1 MSVPYEVLATGST
14 GNAVVIDG
22 QILVDCGVPY
32 KAVKPVAK
40 ALRLVLLTHW
50 HGDHFRKST
59 LHALAADRPAL
70 RFGCCRWL
78 VRPLVEAGI
87 KPANIDLYD
96 FDHRYSYGD
105 FTVEP
110 VPLVHD
116 VPNCG
121 YKLQLSSGKVLYATD
136 TNNLN
141 GISAPN
147 FDLYLLE
154 ANYEDEEIQARIA
167 EKKANGEFVYER
179 RVLGTHLSKAKC
191 DDFIYRN
198 IGPTRR
204 VRLPARPR
212 RGGKSVNGFLKDITY
227 ARSGEYILSIYT
239 RESCKDLWKNFG
251 ERPIMFSIA
260 KKADPRGL
268 RANSYAWALIEQ
280 LAAKLKTDKESVY
293 EEMIRRYGVGESYI
307 DEAGNECKVL
317 FSLRDGVP
325 PRLVARHY
333 AEIGVGY
340 IEGKKFIHYRALKG
354 TSEYTAAEMAAF
366 LDGIIAECEEQG
378 IQTGPPEKTD
388 QYKEAKKP

>member
-1 MSVPYEVLATGST
+1 M
-14 GNAVVIDG
+14 IDG

-32 KAVKPVAK
+32 KVVKPVAK
-40 ALRLVLLTHW
+40 ALRLVLADTLAREITS
-50 HGDHFRKST
+50 GKST

-70 RFGCCRWL
+70 RFRCCRWM
-78 VRPLVEAGI
+78 VRPLVEAGV

-96 FDHRYSYGD
+96 FDRRYSYGD

-121 YKLQLSSGKVLYATD
+121 YKLQLPPERSSTPPTQTTCTVFRRR
-136 TNNLN
+136 
-141 GISAPN
+141 ISTSICWKRTTRTKKFRP
-147 FDLYLLE
+147 E
-154 ANYEDEEIQARIA
+154 SA

-191 DDFIYRN
+191 DDFIYQEHRAD
-198 IGPTRR
+198 RR

-251 ERPIMFSIA
+251 ERPITFSIA
-260 KKADPRGL
+260 KKADHRGL

-333 AEIGVGY
+333 AEIGIGY

-378 IQTGPPEKTD
+378 VQTGPPEKTA